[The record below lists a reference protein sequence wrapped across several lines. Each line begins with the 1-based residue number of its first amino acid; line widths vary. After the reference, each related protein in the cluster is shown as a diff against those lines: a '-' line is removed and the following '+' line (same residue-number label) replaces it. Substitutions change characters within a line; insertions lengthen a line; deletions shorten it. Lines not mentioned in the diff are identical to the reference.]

1 MKRAL
6 IQNVKV
12 MPYTLETAID
22 REGYLSA
29 ILAASITEGTS
40 AKIAVTHCDTQDGSF
55 EAVPDDYIVVGGK
68 DEVSVTATAVVN
80 FDIDLVGC
88 KRYIKINVTG
98 PTSATYAVALGD
110 AVEVPV

>member
-29 ILAASITEGTS
+29 ILAASVTEGTT
-40 AKIAVTHCDTQDGSF
+40 AKVSVTHCDTEGG
-55 EAVPDDYIVVGGK
+55 EYKAVPDEFIVVGK
-68 DEVSVTATAVVN
+68 DEASFTATALVN

-98 PTSATYAVALGD
+98 PTAATYAVALGD
-110 AVEVPV
+110 PVEAPV

>member
-29 ILAASITEGTS
+29 ILAASVTEGTT
-40 AKIAVTHCDTQDGSF
+40 AKVSVTHCDTEGG
-55 EAVPDDYIVVGGK
+55 EYKAVPDDFIVVGK
-68 DEVSVTATAVVN
+68 DEASFTATALVN
-80 FDIDLVGC
+80 FDIDLVGG
-88 KRYIKINVTG
+88 KRYSKSNVTG
-98 PTSATYAVALGD
+98 PTAATYAVALGD
-110 AVEVPV
+110 PVEAPV

>member
-29 ILAASITEGTS
+29 ILAASVTAGTS
-40 AKIAVTHCDTQDGSF
+40 AK
-55 EAVPDDYIVVGGK
+55 
-68 DEVSVTATAVVN
+68 VSATALVN

-98 PTSATYAVALGD
+98 PTTATYAVALGD
-110 AVEVPV
+110 PVEAPV

>member
-29 ILAASITEGTS
+29 ILAASVTAGTS
-40 AKIAVTHCDTQDGSF
+40 AKVSVTHCDTESGSY
-55 EAVPDDYIVVGGK
+55 EAVPDDFIVAASAISRSTSPAPPRPPMPSPWATRSRPPFNFRK
-68 DEVSVTATAVVN
+68 ECSRWPVSMT
-80 FDIDLVGC
+80 
-88 KRYIKINVTG
+88 RR
-98 PTSATYAVALGD
+98 P
-110 AVEVPV
+110 

>member
-12 MPYTLETAID
+12 MPYTPGTDID

-29 ILAASITEGTS
+29 ILAASVTAGTT
-40 AKIAVTHCDTQDGSF
+40 AKVSVTHCDTEKGSY
-55 EAVPDDYIVVGGK
+55 EAVPDGFIVVSK
-68 DEVSVTATAVVN
+68 DEASFTATPLVN

-98 PTSATYAVALGD
+98 PATATYAVALGD
-110 AVEVPV
+110 PVEAPV

>member
-29 ILAASITEGTS
+29 ILAASVTAGTS
-40 AKIAVTHCDTQDGSF
+40 AKVSVTHCDSY
-55 EAVPDDYIVVGGK
+55 EAVPDDFIVVGK
-68 DEVSVTATAVVN
+68 DEASFTATALVN

-98 PTSATYAVALGD
+98 PTTATYAVALGD
-110 AVEVPV
+110 PVEAPV

>member
-29 ILAASITEGTS
+29 ILAASVTAGTS
-40 AKIAVTHCDTQDGSF
+40 AKVSVTHCDTENGSY
-55 EAVPDDYIVVGGK
+55 EAVPDDFIVVGK
-68 DEVSVTATAVVN
+68 DEASFTATALVN

-88 KRYIKINVTG
+88 KRYIKINVTS
-98 PTSATYAVALGD
+98 PTTATYAVALGD
-110 AVEVPV
+110 PVEAPV